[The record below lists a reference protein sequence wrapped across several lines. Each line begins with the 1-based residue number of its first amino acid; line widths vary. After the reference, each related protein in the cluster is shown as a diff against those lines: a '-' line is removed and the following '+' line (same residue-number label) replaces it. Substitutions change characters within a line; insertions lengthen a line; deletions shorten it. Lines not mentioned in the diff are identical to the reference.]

1 MIKTIWKAI
10 FFVTL
15 TVLTVL
21 TALLIVLICT
31 HLTQI
36 RLADVGIIGGADLPT
51 YLFLWR
57 MLLRHPVFYIWFTL
71 LLTVVI
77 SLIGWITSKKRG

>member
-15 TVLTVL
+15 TVFAVL
-21 TALLIVLICT
+21 TALLIALICT
-31 HLTQI
+31 NLTQI
-36 RLADVGIIGGADLPT
+36 HPADIGIIGGADLPT
-51 YLFLWR
+51 YLFLGR
-57 MLLRHPVFYIWFTL
+57 MLLRHPVFYIWFAL

-77 SLIGWITSKKRG
+77 SLIGWITCRK